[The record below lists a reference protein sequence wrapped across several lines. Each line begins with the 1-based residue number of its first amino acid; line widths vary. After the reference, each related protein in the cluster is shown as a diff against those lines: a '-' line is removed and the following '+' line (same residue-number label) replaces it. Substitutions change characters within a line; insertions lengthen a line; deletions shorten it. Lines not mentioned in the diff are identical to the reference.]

1 MVLLLVSAASFSA
14 GLIIAISRQLPSL
27 DPARAQAGAVDGYI
41 YSDNGH
47 AILAVLRG
55 KEARELVGWN
65 DISPWMKHAIVD
77 VEDKRFYE
85 HRGVD
90 LRGIARALW
99 EDVRHKST
107 VQGGST
113 ITQQFVK
120 NSLVHNERTISRKLK
135 EAALAWQ
142 LESGPRHWSKIKILT
157 AYLNTIYLG
166 NGAYG
171 VETASKA
178 YFRHSAKTLTL
189 AEAALLAGI
198 PEDPSRWDPVTHPG
212 AAKARRRTVLL
223 TMLDQGHITHSD
235 FVHANRAP
243 LPKPEDVRLPTS
255 QNLKAPYF
263 TNYVKQ
269 QLVDRYKKPSTV
281 YGGGLRVR
289 TSINLRVQQDARDAI
304 AKWLDWT
311 GAPSAALVAM
321 DPRDGRVLA
330 MVGGENYRKSQ
341 FNLAVQGERQPGS
354 SFKPFALATALQQGI
369 SPSTVFESKPVS
381 IPLGDRTYYVHNYEG
396 AHLGAI

>member
-1 MVLLLVSAASFSA
+1 LLFRKRAQRKRRHIRKLRLFALLTVLLLVSAASFSA
-14 GLIIAISRQLPSL
+14 GLIIAIAGQLPSL
-27 DPARAQAGAVDGYI
+27 DPQRAQAGQVDGYV
-41 YSDNGH
+41 YADNGH
-47 AILAVLRG
+47 SILAVLRG

-90 LRGIARALW
+90 FRGIVRALY
-99 EDVRHKST
+99 EDVRHKSA

-120 NSLVHNERTISRKLK
+120 NALVQNEQTISRKLK

-142 LESGPRHWSKIKILT
+142 LESGPRHWSKLKILT

-178 YFRHSAKTLTL
+178 YFGHRAKTLDL
-189 AEAALLAGI
+189 PEAALLAGI

-212 AAKARRRTVLL
+212 AARARRRTVLL
-223 TMLDQGHITHSD
+223 AMLDQGHITHAD
-235 FVHANRAP
+235 FVRADDTP
-243 LPKPEDVRLPTS
+243 QPKPEYVRLPTS
-255 QNLKAPYF
+255 QSLKAPYF

-269 QLVDRYKKPSTV
+269 LLVDRYGSTTV
-281 YGGGLRVR
+281 FGGGLRVR
-289 TSINLRVQQDARDAI
+289 TSINLRVQQDARVAI
-304 AKWLDWT
+304 
-311 GAPSAALVAM
+311 
-321 DPRDGRVLA
+321 
-330 MVGGENYRKSQ
+330 
-341 FNLAVQGERQPGS
+341 
-354 SFKPFALATALQQGI
+354 
-369 SPSTVFESKPVS
+369 
-381 IPLGDRTYYVHNYEG
+381 
-396 AHLGAI
+396 